1 MKVLVYNTVYW
12 MNMNY
17 WIIKIIVVKL
27 LIWNQIIYA
36 QSSSFSLLFQ
46 CFKSSKNQDLY
57 LYTGN
62 FNKYPLLHL
71 IRRWNCK

>member
-1 MKVLVYNTVYW
+1 
-12 MNMNY
+12 MNY

-57 LYTGN
+57 IYIQEILTSIH
-62 FNKYPLLHL
+62 FC
-71 IRRWNCK
+71 I

>member
-1 MKVLVYNTVYW
+1 
-12 MNMNY
+12 MNY

-57 LYTGN
+57 LYTEN
-62 FNKYPLLHL
+62 FNKYFAFNKKMKLQ
-71 IRRWNCK
+71 IRNT